1 MLAKPTS
8 KRPCPHDH
16 EDTSGGQPSARRTSP
31 RPLKH
36 VSDNERALLIRP
48 PSTPR
53 QPTSRTPEL
62 CRAEP

>member
-16 EDTSGGQPSARRTSP
+16 EDTSGGRQSARRTSP

-36 VSDNERALLIRP
+36 VSDSERVLLIRS
-48 PSTPR
+48 PSTHR
-53 QPTSRTPEL
+53 QPTSRAPQL